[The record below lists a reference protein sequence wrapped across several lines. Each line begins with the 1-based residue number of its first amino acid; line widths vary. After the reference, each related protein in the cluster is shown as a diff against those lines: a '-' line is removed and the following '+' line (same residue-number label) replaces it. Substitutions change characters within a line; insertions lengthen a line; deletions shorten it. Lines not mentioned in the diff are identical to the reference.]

1 MKTTFT
7 ARHFHASERLQAH
20 AHETV
25 AKLSRFWDAALEA
38 DIVLEPDDD
47 IDHPQRATVTVQVS
61 KAVLVATERAKT
73 YEIALNEAV
82 DNLKRQLI
90 KHKEKL
96 AHV

>member
-7 ARHFHASERLQAH
+7 ARHFHASERLQLH
-20 AHETV
+20 ATETV
-25 AKLSRFWDAALEA
+25 SKLTKFWDGVLDA
-38 DIVLEPDDD
+38 DIVLEPNED
-47 IDHPQRATVTVQVS
+47 INNPQRATITAHVN
-61 KAVLVATERAKT
+61 KAVLVATENAKT

-96 AHV
+96 AKV